1 MELNLGMK
9 TLYIIRHA
17 KSSWEDPD
25 LDDED
30 RPLNDRG
37 KRDAPRMGKRLK
49 EKEITPDVMI
59 SSPAKRAFSTARR
72 IGEVLGYKKKNI
84 VKEKKLYHASD
95 DDMLKVVQGISDK
108 HNIVIIFGHN
118 PGLTDFAN
126 SLRDD
131 EHEIHNIPTC
141 GIISF
146 RFNIKSWKDMTW
158 GIGSMLFYDFP
169 KSRED

>member
-1 MELNLGMK
+1 MK

-17 KSSWEDPD
+17 KSSWEDPEM
-25 LDDED
+25 DDED

-49 EKEITPDVMI
+49 EKEVKPDLMV

-72 IGEVLGYKKKNI
+72 MGKVLGYEKKHI
-84 VKEKKLYHASD
+84 VKAKKLYHASD
-95 DDMLKVVQGISDK
+95 DQLLNVVQGFNPK
-108 HNIVIIFGHN
+108 HDTVFLFGHN

-126 SLRDD
+126 ALRND
-131 EHEIHNIPTC
+131 EHEIDNLPTC
-141 GIISF
+141 SIIAF
-146 RFNIKSWKDMTW
+146 QFNVPDWKDITW
-158 GIGSMLFYDFP
+158 GIGTMLFFDFP

>member
-1 MELNLGMK
+1 MK

-17 KSSWEDPD
+17 KSSWEDPEM
-25 LDDED
+25 DDAD

-49 EKEITPDVMI
+49 EKEVTPHLMI

-72 IGEVLGYKKKNI
+72 IAKVLDYKKKDI

-95 DDMLKVVQGISDK
+95 DELLKVIQGFNSK
-108 HNIVIIFGHN
+108 HEIIFMFGHN

-126 SLRDD
+126 SLRND
-131 EHEIHNIPTC
+131 EHEIDNIPTC
-141 GIISF
+141 GIIAF
-146 RFNIKSWKDMTW
+146 QFNVNAWKDITW
-158 GIGSMLFYDFP
+158 GIGNMLFFDFP

>member
-1 MELNLGMK
+1 M
-9 TLYIIRHA
+9 
-17 KSSWEDPD
+17 
-25 LDDED
+25 DDED

-49 EKEITPDVMI
+49 EKQVTPNLIV

-72 IGEVLGYKKKNI
+72 IGAVLGYKKKDI

-95 DDMLKVVQGISDK
+95 DGMLKVVQDLNNK
-108 HNIVIIFGHN
+108 HDVVFILGHN

-141 GIISF
+141 GIIAF
-146 RFNIKSWKDMTW
+146 QFKVNSWKEITW